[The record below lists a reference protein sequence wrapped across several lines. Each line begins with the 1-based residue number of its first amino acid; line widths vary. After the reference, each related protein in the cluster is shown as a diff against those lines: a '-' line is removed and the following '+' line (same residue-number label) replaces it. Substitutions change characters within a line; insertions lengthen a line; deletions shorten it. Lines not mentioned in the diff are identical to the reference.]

1 MRDTGDTTPTLRAI
15 EQYAVRVGGG
25 VSHRVGLDDG
35 VLVSQ
40 NHVRLA
46 GGVRAAVERA
56 RRTNTEMPVEVAI
69 CAVDEIDAEIAGGA
83 AVLRVDGAAGDLV
96 REAVVRS
103 RGRAKVA
110 LAGPVSVDWMAQAA
124 DDGADYASLD
134 VWIHAAPR
142 VQVALELTCARG

>member
-1 MRDTGDTTPTLRAI
+1 
-15 EQYAVRVGGG
+15 VV
-25 VSHRVGLDDG
+25 
-35 VLVSQ
+35 
-40 NHVRLA
+40 
-46 GGVRAAVERA
+46 
-56 RRTNTEMPVEVAI
+56 I
-69 CAVDEIDAEIAGGA
+69 CAVDEIDAAIAGGA
-83 AVLRVDGAAGDLV
+83 AVLHVDGAAGDLV